1 MTLQTMSQLGEFV
14 GGFGVIFT
22 LVYLAMQVRNNTNS
36 QRADMTARIL
46 ERLSA
51 QQHTFGFD
59 VEANKFFM
67 QCAGD
72 PTSLSIEDRSR
83 FQWVMNE
90 FLSSMEFL
98 MQQYEVGNVEEQ
110 VWTRWAQTLDF
121 WLSFSGVKAYWRGRA
136 TPYTDGFTTYIEQR
150 LLINDYSFNVEN
162 YRSFMR
168 TGQVQEH

>member
-22 LVYLAMQVRNNTNS
+22 LVYLAVQVRNNTNS

-67 QCAGD
+67 QCASD
-72 PTSLSIEDRSR
+72 PTNLSIEDRSR
-83 FQWVMNE
+83 FQWVMTE

-121 WLSFSGVKAYWRGRA
+121 WLSFPGIKAYWRGRA

-162 YRSFMR
+162 YGSFMR
-168 TGQVQEH
+168 TGQVPER

>member
-1 MTLQTMSQLGEFV
+1 MNLQTMSQLGEFV

-22 LVYLAMQVRNNTNS
+22 LVYLAVQVRNNTNS

-67 QCAGD
+67 QCASD
-72 PTSLSIEDRSR
+72 PTNLSIEERGR
-83 FQWVMNE
+83 FQWVMTE

-121 WLSFSGVKAYWRGRA
+121 WLSFPGVKAYWRGRA

-162 YRSFMR
+162 YGSFMR
-168 TGQVQEH
+168 TGQVPER

>member
-1 MTLQTMSQLGEFV
+1 MSQLGEFV

-22 LVYLAMQVRNNTNS
+22 LVYLAVQVRNNTNS

-67 QCAGD
+67 QCASD
-72 PTSLSIEDRSR
+72 PTNLSIEDRSR
-83 FQWVMNE
+83 FQWVMTE

-121 WLSFSGVKAYWRGRA
+121 WLSFPGVKAYWRGRA

-162 YRSFMR
+162 YGSFMR
-168 TGQVQEH
+168 TGQVPER